1 MPNSKLISS
10 LIVSALAVLSVAGV
24 ACAKHPDLTAV
35 AEARDDLQTQSST
48 TAVQSFTP
56 VDGADLMSKL
66 NAAQARGRSGQTPY
80 WSAYTFDVRPGVAV
94 DPNVRDFNGSIHT
107 IGDSSVF
114 IGTTATGLTVETRN
128 LGIFLL
134 RDPGANQITRME
146 VYNLERKREYAGYP
160 VYWMG
165 RANNEESLNYL
176 RALAAAS
183 PLDILGER
191 AVLGIA
197 LHDDARVAGMLKNF
211 VTSSPNQQIRSTSVY
226 WLGQV
231 GGEQAFLA
239 TLVRNDAEDKK
250 LRRSAAHAIGESKE
264 RGAVD
269 LLRGLYDSVKDVEVR
284 RSIISAASHS
294 VHEKQQAFTFLLG
307 VAKNDADAETR
318 RVAVRR
324 LGDFGREDAIDELMK
339 IYAADP
345 QLDVKR
351 TALRALAETKSPR
364 AQARV
369 MEVARADAN
378 PEMRRQAIRVLGQRG
393 EAAVDDLFKLF
404 DSEQVPDVKRAVL
417 QSLSEIKSTRVEDK
431 LFEVARGNDATDV
444 RRQAIRLLGERVGKR
459 SFDFLSQTAQSNDAN
474 VEVQIQAVRAISER
488 RSDESVPVLIKIAR
502 THPNQQVRKQ
512 AIRSLGESGDPRAVE
527 FFREVLTK

>member
-1 MPNSKLISS
+1 MELAATDHRMLEHPHHRGAQRFAAVDADEDRPGRVQTAIPQPGQQVGDHASVLCA
-10 LIVSALAVLSVAGV
+10 ALCQPERMLGAID
-24 ACAKHPDLTAV
+24 PDPERHHAQVITEV
-35 AEARDDLQTQSST
+35 H
-48 TAVQSFTP
+48 P
-56 VDGADLMSKL
+56 VDH
-66 NAAQARGRSGQTPY
+66 Q
-80 WSAYTFDVRPGVAV
+80 
-94 DPNVRDFNGSIHT
+94 RDQ
-107 IGDSSVF
+107 VQ
-114 IGTTATGLTVETRN
+114 
-128 LGIFLL
+128 
-134 RDPGANQITRME
+134 P
-146 VYNLERKREYAGYP
+146 
-160 VYWMG
+160 
-165 RANNEESLNYL
+165 
-176 RALAAAS
+176 
-183 PLDILGER
+183 
-191 AVLGIA
+191 
-197 LHDDARVAGMLKNF
+197 
-211 VTSSPNQQIRSTSVY
+211 
-226 WLGQV
+226 GQV

-294 VHEKQQAFTFLLG
+294 VHEKQQAFTFLLA

-417 QSLSEIKSTRVEDK
+417 QSLSEIKSTRVEDN
-431 LFEVARGNDATDV
+431 LF
-444 RRQAIRLLGERVGKR
+444 
-459 SFDFLSQTAQSNDAN
+459 
-474 VEVQIQAVRAISER
+474 
-488 RSDESVPVLIKIAR
+488 
-502 THPNQQVRKQ
+502 
-512 AIRSLGESGDPRAVE
+512 
-527 FFREVLTK
+527 